1 MAQPDDV
8 NAGTPNGFIQQQL
21 ARSNNSEVEVPEP
34 ESSLPPVDTGKDAWL
49 FLVACWAVEALVF
62 GEYLPAHSHS
72 SSILTRAQPGFGFS
86 FGVFQDFYS
95 NREPFAHSGHIAVI
109 GTTTMV
115 SEPEQLASLPQRLI
129 GHQGTMYAGTP
140 FVLVLCRLYP
150 RRARWFTLTGLFITS
165 LSMAISSSC
174 NNVPQLIGTQGILF
188 GIGGCF
194 AYCPCVIYID
204 EWFARRKGLAY
215 GIVWSA
221 AGFGGVVFPLLIETL
236 LNTVGFRTTM
246 RIWAGVLF
254 ACSAP
259 LAFLIKPRLPYSA
272 NTHVKP
278 FNMRYATSKSFV
290 LHQVANI
297 IQATGYFLPG
307 IYLPSYA
314 RTVFGA
320 STFLSA
326 LTLILVNITAT
337 IGLVIMG
344 SLTDKLRVTTCTI
357 ISAMGAA
364 TSALLIWGFAA
375 SLPVLYVFCI
385 FYGLF
390 AGSWTSIW
398 PGIMKEVS
406 ESGGNDGHSYIDP
419 VMVYGHL
426 CIGRGIGNVISGPL
440 SSALVMGMPWRGQAV
455 AGYGSGYGILILYTG
470 LTGLLSGISFLL
482 NREPRRIR
490 LE

>member
-1 MAQPDDV
+1 MTQPDDV
-8 NAGTPNGFIQQQL
+8 NVGTSNGIIQQQL

-62 GEYLPAHSHS
+62 G
-72 SSILTRAQPGFGFS
+72 FGFS

-109 GTTTMV
+109 GTTTM
-115 SEPEQLASLPQRLI
+115 
-129 GHQGTMYAGTP
+129 GTIYAGTP

-150 RRARWFTLTGLFITS
+150 CRAPWFTPAGLFITS

-174 NNVPQLIGTQGILF
+174 NSVPQLIGTQGILF

-194 AYCPCVIYID
+194 AYCPCVLYID
-204 EWFARRKGLAY
+204 EWFARRKGMAY

-259 LAFLIKPRLPYSA
+259 LTFLVKPRLPYSA

-278 FNMRYATSKSFV
+278 FNMRYVTSKSFV

-307 IYLPSYA
+307 IYLPGYA

-326 LTLILVNITAT
+326 LTLIL
-337 IGLVIMG
+337 
-344 SLTDKLRVTTCTI
+344 LRVTTCTI

-406 ESGGNDGHSYIDP
+406 ESGGNEGQGYVDP

-440 SSALVMGMPWRGQAV
+440 SGALVMGMPWRGQAV

-470 LTGLLSGISFLL
+470 LTGLLSGINFLL
-482 NREPRRIR
+482 NREPRRIH